1 MRWILVAIVVVCLP
15 RLAHSQDQGAVQPNI
30 TQPNTLQPIV
40 EAIIRRNCQ
49 SCHNANGSAPFALE
63 TPHQLQSHAAEI
75 GEAIAS
81 GKMPPWRPVNS
92 AGRFLND
99 FSLTPLEHDRLIAW
113 ADILSVQPV
122 AASAMEVSLPTPA
135 KWRFGEPKAMERA
148 KATSA
153 TPNEQGYWTATID
166 LNNRTYL
173 RVRAMEVRTSAG
185 APMQQAW
192 VILDQP
198 AALSTPETS
207 FAKQPRPIVSFLE
220 STTHWLPWTR
230 RPGESRPLKER
241 TARFLI
247 TRDLQPIGLFSADSP
262 AMMLPHDTAWVF
274 PPDSKLH
281 VGWRS
286 ALQMRLSLEGQE
298 LEIGIHLVPKETE
311 TNLVPRMVVLRGKHR
326 DGISG
331 RVTRDEF
338 VAPVPLSIEAVAVNG
353 SFRTRDTHVDVIRR
367 DGRITSL
374 LWIDRYD
381 PRWETTYKL
390 TRSERLPQGGRLDFS
405 ALESASSQASQRPVP
420 FASGAET
427 FAEAFDQ
434 SFACVLVTPVAAA
447 DQATLDRVLW
457 GRQLQSSAN
466 DRDVD

>member
-1 MRWILVAIVVVCLP
+1 MRWILVAIMIAFMP
-15 RLAHSQDQGAVQPNI
+15 RLANSQERSSQDPEAHRDS
-30 TQPNTLQPIV
+30 LQPLV
-40 EAIIRRNCQ
+40 EAIVRRNCQ
-49 SCHNANGSAPFALE
+49 SCHNSEGSAPFALE
-63 TPHQLQSHAAEI
+63 TREQLQSHAATI
-75 GEAIAS
+75 GEVIAA

-99 FSLTPLEHDRLIAW
+99 FSLTPLERDRIIAW
-113 ADILSVQPV
+113 AGSASTDVDV
-122 AASAMEVSLPTPA
+122 APAAATLPSPI
-135 KWRFGEPKAMERA
+135 KWRLGEPKAMERA

-173 RVRAMEVRTSAG
+173 RVRAIEVRTGAG
-185 APMQQAW
+185 SPMQQAW
-192 VILDQP
+192 IVLDQP
-198 AALSTPETS
+198 AALSTPETPVVNH
-207 FAKQPRPIVSFLE
+207 PRPILSFLE
-220 STTHWLPWTR
+220 STTQRLSWAR

-241 TARFLI
+241 TARLLM

-262 AMMLPHDTAWVF
+262 AMMLSHDTAWIF

-286 ALQMRLSLEGQE
+286 ALQMRPSLEGQA

-311 TNLVPRMVVLRGKHR
+311 TNLVPRMVVLRGKAR
-326 DGISG
+326 DGIGG

-338 VAPVPLSIEAVAVNG
+338 VAPVPLSIESVAVHG
-353 SFRTRDTHVDVIRR
+353 SFRTRDSHVDVVRR
-367 DGRITSL
+367 DGRINSL

-381 PRWETTYKL
+381 PRWETTYQL
-390 TRSERLPQGGRLDFS
+390 ATSERLPQGGRLDFS
-405 ALESASSQASQRPVP
+405 SLESASSHPNLRQAP
-420 FASGAET
+420 FAGGVDC

-434 SFACVLVTPVAAA
+434 SFACVLVTPVTAS

-457 GRQLQSSAN
+457 GRQLQSYAN
-466 DRDVD
+466 DREAD